1 MNFLRLS
8 LLLLAGSAGAETFDH
23 SGWDRILHAS
33 VNQRGEVDYAAIKA
47 NPQSLAAYVARLAG
61 ASPDNHPELFPSR
74 EDELA
79 YWINAYNALTTY
91 GVALKYPVKSV
102 KDVGFL
108 FGFFRRADYQ
118 LGGKKLSLMTLEN
131 SIIRGRYA
139 EPRIHFAIVCASL
152 SCPKLS
158 RSAYTAANLNAQLE
172 FQAQQYFRETRNL
185 AIDAKANRIT
195 LAAIL
200 DWYKADFEKF
210 TGATAPLAL
219 LSYARRYASVEQQR
233 AIDALKSPKIGF
245 REYDWSINDPGS
257 RQKAKSAE
265 ERELSRPE

>member
-1 MNFLRLS
+1 MRFWI
-8 LLLLAGSAGAETFDH
+8 LLLGLTLHVGAETFDH
-23 SGWDRILHAS
+23 SAWDRILKES
-33 VNQRGEVDYAAIKA
+33 VNERGEVDYAALKA
-47 NPQSLAAYVARLAG
+47 KSQPLTSYVARLAA
-61 ASPDNHPELFPSR
+61 ASPENRPDLFPTR
-74 EDELA
+74 QDELA

-91 GVALKYPVKSV
+91 GVAIKYPVTSV
-102 KDVGFL
+102 KDLGFL

-131 SIIRGRYA
+131 GIIRARYA

-158 RSAYTAANLNAQLE
+158 RTAYTAANLNEQLE

-200 DWYKADFEKF
+200 DWYKGDFEKS
-210 TGATAPLAL
+210 TGTTAPLAL
-219 LSYARRYASVEQQR
+219 LSYARRYASPEQQK
-233 AIDALKSPKIGF
+233 AIDALKSPRIGF
-245 REYDWSINDPGS
+245 RDYDWSINDPGS
-257 RQKAKSAE
+257 RQRAKTAE
-265 ERELSRPE
+265 ERELSRP